1 MTHSVC
7 LTWSSSCSIEGL
19 NNSINPSA
27 KASLVGDS
35 PKSSVL
41 SSIDVVVLAVSSIP
55 KQENIYKFFHYLYMI
70 KGFMMEKDKILH
82 FS

>member
-41 SSIDVVVLAVSSIP
+41 SSIDVVVLAVSSIA
-55 KQENIYKFFHYLYMI
+55 KKEKKLEYLI
-70 KGFMMEKDKILH
+70 FV
-82 FS
+82 FV